1 MMLWR
6 GQARKPAFAADRSG
20 DRADMVRH
28 DLAERGIGDPRVLAA
43 MQRVPRDAF
52 VPDHLKAYA
61 YDDGPL
67 PIGHGQTISQPY
79 IVALMVEAAE
89 VDAASNVLEVG
100 TGSGYAAAILAETAR
115 HVSTIERN
123 RSLADAA
130 RARLAG
136 LGYSN
141 VDVHAADGSEGW
153 PAAAPF
159 DVIVAAAGA
168 PGVPEPLKAQL
179 ARGGRL
185 IIPVGPRGHQS
196 LRRVRRAD
204 NGFVEQNLG
213 AVAFVPL
220 VGRHGW
226 AG

>member
-1 MMLWR
+1 MILWR

-141 VDVHAADGSEGW
+141 VDVHAADGSQGW

-168 PGVPEPLKAQL
+168 PDVPEPLKAQL
-179 ARGGRL
+179 APGGRL

-196 LRRVRRAD
+196 LRRVRRTD
-204 NGFVEQNLG
+204 NGFVEEDLG